1 HPAPSTACAA
11 GAPSRIHTLSLH
23 DALPILGR
31 HPPQTRAAASPRLH
45 LQGEQVSET
54 VGSIAMIGVGAVAA
68 ATMMAG
74 ALLILALVAAVEA
87 PLIARYVLYR
97 KENRRLREENRQLD
111 RVNKALIER
120 LVELDAEGTRHL
132 LNTLVPSTG
141 RHAAQEDTN
150 D

>member
-1 HPAPSTACAA
+1 M
-11 GAPSRIHTLSLH
+11 
-23 DALPILGR
+23 
-31 HPPQTRAAASPRLH
+31 
-45 LQGEQVSET
+45 SET

-120 LVELDAEGTRHL
+120 LVELDAEGTRRL
-132 LNTLVPSTG
+132 LNALVPPTG
-141 RHAAQEDTN
+141 RHTRKDTPQ
-150 D
+150 

>member
-1 HPAPSTACAA
+1 RAETRRTAVSPAQPARTRSPHP
-11 GAPSRIHTLSLH
+11 
-23 DALPILGR
+23 LGR

-45 LQGEQVSET
+45 LQGEQVSEGSIT
-54 VGSIAMIGVGAVAA
+54 VGTVAMIGVGAVAA

-97 KENRRLREENRQLD
+97 KEARRLREENRQLD

-120 LVELDAEGTRHL
+120 LVELDAEGTQRL

>member
-1 HPAPSTACAA
+1 M
-11 GAPSRIHTLSLH
+11 
-23 DALPILGR
+23 
-31 HPPQTRAAASPRLH
+31 
-45 LQGEQVSET
+45 SEGSIT
-54 VGSIAMIGVGAVAA
+54 VGTVAMIGVGAVAA

-97 KENRRLREENRQLD
+97 KEARRLREENRQLD
-111 RVNKALIER
+111 RVNRALIER

>member
-1 HPAPSTACAA
+1 M
-11 GAPSRIHTLSLH
+11 
-23 DALPILGR
+23 
-31 HPPQTRAAASPRLH
+31 
-45 LQGEQVSET
+45 SET

-74 ALLILALVAAVEA
+74 ALLILALVAAIEA

-111 RVNKALIER
+111 RVNKVLIER
-120 LVELDAEGTRHL
+120 LVELDAEGTQRL